1 MLKRNTV
8 YKLCELN
15 QNLLLIVYFVLTIEY
30 ELYNFFKFG
39 SLISGTVLTWIEIL
53 VLLIIIVTSL
63 RKITNQCIIYILLL
77 AGILWTY

>member
-63 RKITNQCIIYILLL
+63 RKITNQCIIYIYL
-77 AGILWTY
+77 I